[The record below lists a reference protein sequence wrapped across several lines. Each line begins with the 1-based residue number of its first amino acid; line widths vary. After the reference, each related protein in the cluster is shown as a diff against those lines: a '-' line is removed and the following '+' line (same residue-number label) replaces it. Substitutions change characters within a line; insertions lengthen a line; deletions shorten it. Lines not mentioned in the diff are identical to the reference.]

1 MRNPLLGKDESVI
14 ARGRCSDLRLFI
26 IKSPAGYRWA
36 ALSGK
41 TNIGTF
47 SCFKDAADARDSMV
61 NGVRVFKPRADIRF
75 F

>member
-1 MRNPLLGKDESVI
+1 MRAGNQIETIMEKPLRPQD
-14 ARGRCSDLRLFI
+14 
-26 IKSPAGYRWA
+26 SPGYRWA

-61 NGVRVFKPRADIRF
+61 NRVRVFKPRADIRF